1 LQVSQKTLPGVGN
14 QLNNSQRREVES
26 RLKRSKALIQSM
38 TKKERED
45 PELLISDK
53 ASSSRIMCI
62 TRR

>member
-1 LQVSQKTLPGVGN
+1 M
-14 QLNNSQRREVES
+14 REVES

-53 ASSSRIMCI
+53 ASRSRIMCI